1 MEKDG
6 PGGSEA
12 DPAAE
17 EAGLTRRQ
25 VVATGAAA
33 GIGLLAAAV
42 PVTRYLAPVAG
53 VGGDGTAEVPADQ
66 LGVWQAERVLVA
78 GRPGF
83 VVRTPDAVHAVSG
96 VCTHLGCVVKWQ
108 RSRRI
113 FFCPCHGGRFAP
125 DGTVLGGPPPS
136 PLPQFDV
143 AEQQGKLV
151 VRVA

>member
-1 MEKDG
+1 MEEDR
-6 PGGSEA
+6 PSRARA
-12 DPAAE
+12 DPAGE

-25 VVATGAAA
+25 LVTTGAAA
-33 GIGLLAAAV
+33 GVGLLAAAV
-42 PVTRYLAPVAG
+42 PVARYLAPVAG
-53 VGGDGTAEVPADQ
+53 AGGNATAEVPADS

-108 RSRRI
+108 HSRRI

-143 AEQQGKLV
+143 AERQGKLV